1 VLRYFPTNSI
11 IFIVLSRKLA
21 NSKKFVT
28 KKIIT
33 YLIAAFMLFAQ
44 YIFTHSIGFVICKIA
59 VVRIAN
65 AYIHGV
71 RIANPHERNERML

>member
-1 VLRYFPTNSI
+1 M

-33 YLIAAFMLFAQ
+33 YLIAVFVLLAQ
-44 YIFTHSIGFVICKIA
+44 YIFTHSIGFEIYKIT
-59 VVRIAN
+59 VMRIAN
-65 AYIHGV
+65 AYTHGV
-71 RIANPHERNERML
+71 GLQIRTNVTNGCYDATVSDQ